1 MKIELEGL
9 EELSQALRQKSSIR
23 WDGVLT
29 KNLTEM
35 HNRAKMEGGT
45 PVGNYDDGRQ
55 GGQLRESVGVSLPS
69 GNGDSGEMGY
79 TKVYAPHVE
88 YGHRQQ
94 VGRYVPAIGKR
105 LVKSYVKGQY
115 FLKKNVDVQREIFK
129 EDLLKELKR

>member
-29 KNLTEM
+29 K
-35 HNRAKMEGGT
+35 MEGGT

-55 GGQLRESVGVSLPS
+55 GGQLRESVSVSLPS

-79 TKVYAPHVE
+79 TKAYAPHVE

-115 FLKKNVDVQREIFK
+115 FLKKNVDAQREIFK
-129 EDLLKELKR
+129 DDLLKELKR

>member
-35 HNRAKMEGGT
+35 HNRVKMEGVT
-45 PVGNYDDGRQ
+45 PFGNYDDGRQ
-55 GGQLRESVGVSLPS
+55 GGQLRESVSVSLPS

-79 TKVYAPHVE
+79 TKAYAPHVE

-115 FLKKNVDVQREIFK
+115 FLKKNVDAQREIFK
-129 EDLLKELKR
+129 DDLLKELKR